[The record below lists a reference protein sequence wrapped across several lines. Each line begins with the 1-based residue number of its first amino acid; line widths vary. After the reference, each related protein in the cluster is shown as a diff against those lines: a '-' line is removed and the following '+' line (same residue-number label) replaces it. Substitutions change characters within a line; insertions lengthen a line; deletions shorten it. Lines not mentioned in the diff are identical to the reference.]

1 MAPEVWKGEPYNGK
15 CDVWSVGCVIYE
27 MVTLEPPFKGRSMEE
42 LYKKVIHGTYNKLP
56 PKYSKELSK
65 FIDSCLIKS
74 PRSRASID

>member
-1 MAPEVWKGEPYNGK
+1 
-15 CDVWSVGCVIYE
+15 

-74 PRSRASID
+74 PRSRASIDQLLAIPQVKSRIRIDL